1 MAEPTFTLEI
11 ERNIEPDRLAWI
23 DGEDAADGTGLGC
36 NRDYRDLRST
46 TWAEV
51 DEILEIELRRLDQSE
66 ALGFMDS
73 HEIQELDV
81 GIAGAV
87 FALAAAGCIPFTSC
101 NGGALGGRHLE
112 EYPLVAFYLPKRLV
126 ELVLR
131 AAEEANAGLF
141 QDPVGGT
148 VHVYG
153 CELRDLHAFARALRD
168 RQQPCARLDV
178 P

>member
-1 MAEPTFTLEI
+1 MAEPTFELEI
-11 ERNIEPDRLAWI
+11 ERNIEPDRLTWI

-36 NRDYRDLRST
+36 NRDYRDLRSA

-66 ALGFMDS
+66 TLGFMDS

-81 GIAGAV
+81 GVAGAV
-87 FALAAAGCIPFTSC
+87 LALAAAGCIPFTSC

-112 EYPLVAFYLPKRLV
+112 EYPLVAFYLPERSV
-126 ELVLR
+126 EMILG
-131 AAEEANAGLF
+131 AAEEASAGLF

-148 VHVYG
+148 VQVYG

-168 RQQPCARLDV
+168 RRLR
-178 P
+178 

>member
-51 DEILEIELRRLDQSE
+51 DEILEIELCRLDQSE
-66 ALGFMDS
+66 VLGFMDS
-73 HEIQELDV
+73 HEIHELDV
-81 GIAGAV
+81 GVAGAA

-101 NGGALGGRHLE
+101 NGGALGGRHSE
-112 EYPLVAFYLPKRLV
+112 EYPLVAFYLPKLSV
-126 ELVLR
+126 ERILW
-131 AAEEANAGLF
+131 ASEKANAGLF

-153 CELRDLHAFARALRD
+153 CQLRDLHAFARALHD
-168 RQQPCARLDV
+168 SRLSLA
-178 P
+178 